1 MTGGLAVFLW
11 ANVILYAGFGL
22 FCLVKPAKASSALG
36 LCTIR
41 PRGLVEF
48 LTVYGGMQIAFAA
61 FFTQAALS
69 GGTAAVEAL
78 WFAVC
83 LYVPLALI
91 RWISIVRMRQAMP
104 ALILLLGVMEALMA
118 MLSIALAWALL
129 AGRG

>member
-1 MTGGLAVFLW
+1 MTDGLMLFLW
-11 ANVILYAGFGL
+11 ANAVLYAGFGL
-22 FCLVKPAKASSALG
+22 FCLIKPAKASSALG

-61 FFTQAALS
+61 FFTQAALR
-69 GGTAAVEAL
+69 GGNAAAEAL

-83 LYVPLALI
+83 LYIPLALI

-118 MLSIALAWALL
+118 VLAIALAWARF
-129 AGRG
+129 A

>member
-1 MTGGLAVFLW
+1 MTGGLTVFLW
-11 ANVILYAGFGL
+11 ANAVLYAGFGL
-22 FCLVKPAKASSALG
+22 FCLVRPAKASGALG

-48 LTVYGGMQIAFAA
+48 LTVYGGMQLAFAA
-61 FFTQAALS
+61 FFTQAALR

-104 ALILLLGVMEALMA
+104 ALILLLGAMETLMA
-118 MLSIALAWALL
+118 GFALGLAWALL
-129 AGRG
+129 A